1 MTSGIIKIEVSV
13 ISRAKAE
20 GDNTYR
26 EKEGSFRQLLLLQI
40 RTTPN
45 CRLLI
50 EECCSIHL
58 GQYPSK
64 LKFAKVVPVFKEGD
78 GTVPNNYI
86 PVSLIQF

>member
-1 MTSGIIKIEVSV
+1 MLSAERMLWV
-13 ISRAKAE
+13 I
-20 GDNTYR
+20 TLT
-26 EKEGSFRQLLLLQI
+26 EKRKGAFALI

-50 EECCSIHL
+50 EECSIHL

-78 GTVPNNYI
+78 GTVPNNCI